1 MSRDADKFWRLD
13 FHEIEREVI
22 KSAGFSRNVVRL
34 LKVSDATLFLDIL
47 VVPLLSVVLFVM
59 TLSLLNLFVCGRR
72 QKT

>member
-47 VVPLLSVVLFVM
+47 VVPLLSVVLFVV

-72 QKT
+72 HKT